1 MPFPVLF
8 MKPCKKTPATLS
20 PARLFPALL
29 IGLALLLSGCVQFHV
44 TEKQWLNKHTV
55 DIAPDWLAQA
65 RAQADGELETF
76 TVPSSDGTT
85 LNLVLLRKPEA
96 RALVV
101 YFAGAGTVL
110 PRSLGRLLDTYR
122 DQPVNVL
129 FHDYRGY
136 GLSSGEP
143 SLQGLHEDAH
153 AVLQQAKQLSVRDSR
168 RENGQALP
176 IIYHGF
182 SLGSVVAAEL
192 SKREAPQ
199 GLILEGSATNV
210 AEWADNS
217 VPWWAWPF
225 VRISIDPPLLAY
237 DNVTATQS
245 LRSPLLL
252 ITGDEDAVTP
262 ASFSRKI
269 RDAHQYPSCVELQV
283 IARVGH
289 GGALRQPE
297 GRTALRN
304 FVERIDKAQR
314 C

>member
-1 MPFPVLF
+1 MSFPVLP
-8 MKPCKKTPATLS
+8 MNSAPSLARALPA
-20 PARLFPALL
+20 
-29 IGLALLLSGCVQFHV
+29 ALLLGLSLLTTGCVQFHV
-44 TEKQWLNKHTV
+44 TEKQWLSKRDV
-55 DIAPDWLAQA
+55 DIAPDWLTQA

-76 TVPSSDGTT
+76 TAPSSDGTT

-110 PRSLGRLLDTYR
+110 PRSMERLLDTYR

-143 SLQGLHEDAH
+143 SLQGLRDDAH
-153 AVLQQAKQLSVRDSR
+153 TVLEQAKRLSQRDR
-168 RENGQALP
+168 RTENAQPLP

-192 SKREAPQ
+192 AKTETPQ

-237 DNVTATQS
+237 DNVAATQS

-252 ITGDEDAVTP
+252 ITGDDDAVTP
-262 ASFSRKI
+262 VSFARKI
-269 RDAHQYPSCVELQV
+269 RDAHQFPGCVELQV
-283 IARVGH
+283 IAKVGH

-304 FVERIDKAQR
+304 FVERIDKAQH